1 LSATVLASW
10 ANFQHILP
18 QGSPG
23 KLNDSEVRCG
33 TQLITLSVRGEYQTL
48 FKRSIDG
55 VDVISYCPKCH
66 QLVSPDQLEQTPGF
80 LGSRKRRSRRSIQLR
95 PCKKNAAF

>member
-1 LSATVLASW
+1 
-10 ANFQHILP
+10 LP

-48 FKRSIDG
+48 LT
-55 VDVISYCPKCH
+55 V
-66 QLVSPDQLEQTPGF
+66 
-80 LGSRKRRSRRSIQLR
+80 LR
-95 PCKKNAAF
+95 ASWPCWLRD